1 MFDLAELRAQLQRL
15 LAGLDADVLDPAEA
29 ERLVGE
35 FATIE
40 HVAAAGKALCARRV
54 ADSGR
59 WRQAGER
66 SEAEW
71 LARKTGDSVGAA
83 RAALE
88 TAAKVR
94 ELPAT
99 DAAFRGGELSG
110 QQASAI
116 ASAAAAD
123 PASESKLLGMSE
135 SAPLTKLRDA
145 CDRVRAAATDGEA
158 RRRRIHQNRYWRRWT
173 DGEGARCGQYRMTP
187 EEAAKLEAAAQPF
200 VDAAFRRARDEGR
213 EEPSEAYTADGLV
226 DLARAAAGSTDA
238 APATPAAEMVVVVN
252 LESLLAD
259 DVDPATETCEIA
271 GVGPVATSVAR
282 DLFGDA
288 LLKIVI
294 RDGVDIRTVVHP
306 GRHPTAAQRTA
317 ILVRDR
323 GRCVRPTCRRP
334 IAQIDHI
341 DDWRHTLHTTLDELA
356 GLCVHCHRLKT
367 HRGHRYRHGERG
379 WEWHHPDGTVEY
391 EHPPGTSDAGA
402 FRTSR
407 PLAAS

>member
-1 MFDLAELRAQLQRL
+1 VQLQRVV
-15 LAGLDADVLDPAEA
+15 AGLDADVLDPGDA

-40 HVAAAGKALCARRV
+40 HVAAAGKALAARRV

-59 WRQAGER
+59 WRASGER

-71 LARKTGDSVGAA
+71 LARATGESVGAA

-94 ELPAT
+94 DLPAT
-99 DAAFRGGELSG
+99 NGAFRGGDLSG

-123 PASESKLLGMSE
+123 PASEKKLSGMSE
-135 SAPLTKLRDA
+135 TAPLTKLRDE
-145 CDRVRAAATDGEA
+145 CDRVRAAAVPDPEV
-158 RRRRIHQNRYWRRWT
+158 RRRRIHQNRYWRRRT

-200 VDAAFRRARDEGR
+200 IDAAFRRARGEGR
-213 EEPSEAYTADGLV
+213 EEPSEAHAADGLV
-226 DLARAAAGSTDA
+226 DMARAAAAPTTDDTTSTSERS
-238 APATPAAEMVVVVN
+238 TEMVVVVN

-259 DVDPATETCEIA
+259 DVDPGGEVCHIA
-271 GVGPVATSVAR
+271 GVGPVAASVAR

-341 DDWRHTLHTTLDELA
+341 DDWNRTLHTTLDELA
-356 GLCVHCHRLKT
+356 GLCVHCHRLET

-379 WEWHHPDGTVEY
+379 WEWHRPDGTVEY
-391 EHPPGTSDAGA
+391 QHPPPD
-402 FRTSR
+402 R
-407 PLAAS
+407 